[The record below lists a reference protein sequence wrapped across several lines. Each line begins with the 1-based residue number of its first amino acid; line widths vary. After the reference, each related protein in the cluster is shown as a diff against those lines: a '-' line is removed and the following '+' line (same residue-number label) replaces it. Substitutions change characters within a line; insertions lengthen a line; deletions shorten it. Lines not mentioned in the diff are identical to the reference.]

1 MELLLEGKEIKLNGR
16 YPFASGIHYLHIPIT
31 TTPERSHARVE
42 RVIFYYIGNGWL
54 QCNGGRYCSK
64 DSAVLAR
71 A

>member
-1 MELLLEGKEIKLNGR
+1 MELLLEGKEIKLNSR
-16 YPFASGIHYLHIPIT
+16 YPFTSGIHYLHIPIT

-54 QCNGGRYCSK
+54 QCNGGRHCSK
-64 DSAVLAR
+64 DSDVLAR